1 MAAEERDR
9 ILGLLEA
16 GKISADQAA
25 VLLDAVASP
34 RTGRA
39 AAAAAPGSSPG
50 FSPGFSP
57 GSSPTPRPPA
67 QLLRISID
75 AVEGGEN
82 KAKVNI
88 NVPLGLARFA
98 ARFLPKEA
106 RVELEDQNIDLSE
119 LLANLGDE
127 VPDGPL
133 VDIDTRDESGAKT
146 AKIRIEVV

>member
-25 VLLDAVASP
+25 VLLDAVASE
-34 RTGRA
+34 RTGHGA
-39 AAAAAPGSSPG
+39 TAAAPA
-50 FSPGFSP
+50 
-57 GSSPTPRPPA
+57 SSPTPRPPA

-133 VDIDTRDESGAKT
+133 VDIDTSDESGAKT
-146 AKIRIEVV
+146 AKIRIEVL

>member
-9 ILGLLEA
+9 ILGLLES
-16 GKISADQAA
+16 GRISAEQAA
-25 VLLDAVASP
+25 VLLDAVASG

-39 AAAAAPGSSPG
+39 AAAASPA
-50 FSPGFSP
+50 
-57 GSSPTPRPPA
+57 SSPTPRPPA

-88 NVPLGLARFA
+88 NVPLKLARFA

-106 RVELEDQNIDLSE
+106 RVELEDQNIDLGE

-133 VDIDTRDESGAKT
+133 VDIDTSDETGAKS
-146 AKIRIEVV
+146 AKIRIEVL

>member
-16 GKISADQAA
+16 GKVSAEQAA
-25 VLLDAVASP
+25 VLLDAVAKE
-34 RTGRA
+34 RTGRVGA
-39 AAAAAPGSSPG
+39 GPVPA
-50 FSPGFSP
+50 
-57 GSSPTPRPPA
+57 SSPTPRPPA

-75 AVEGGEN
+75 AVEDGEN

-133 VDIDTRDESGAKT
+133 VDIDTSDESGAKT

>member
-16 GKISADQAA
+16 GKVSAEQAA
-25 VLLDAVASP
+25 VLLDAVAKD

-39 AAAAAPGSSPG
+39 GAAAAPASSPA
-50 FSPGFSP
+50 
-57 GSSPTPRPPA
+57 PRPPA

-133 VDIDTRDESGAKT
+133 VDIDTSDETGAKT

>member
-16 GKISADQAA
+16 GKISAEQAA
-25 VLLDAVASP
+25 VLLDAVTSGRTAHAAS
-34 RTGRA
+34 
-39 AAAAAPGSSPG
+39 AAAPA
-50 FSPGFSP
+50 
-57 GSSPTPRPPA
+57 SSPTPRPPA

-88 NVPLGLARFA
+88 NVPLKLARFA

-133 VDIDTRDESGAKT
+133 VDIDTSDETGAKT

>member
-16 GKISADQAA
+16 GKISAEQAA
-25 VLLDAVASP
+25 VLLDAVTSRRPGPGATAS
-34 RTGRA
+34 T
-39 AAAAAPGSSPG
+39 PGSSPG
-50 FSPGFSP
+50 ASP
-57 GSSPTPRPPA
+57 GSSPAPRPPA

-75 AVEGGEN
+75 AVEGGKN
-82 KAKVNI
+82 KANVNI
-88 NVPLGLARFA
+88 NVPLKLARFA

-133 VDIDTRDESGAKT
+133 VDIDTSDESGAKT

>member
-25 VLLDAVASP
+25 VLLDAVAT
-34 RTGRA
+34 RRA
-39 AAAAAPGSSPG
+39 GHATAAAAPA
-50 FSPGFSP
+50 
-57 GSSPTPRPPA
+57 SSPTPRPPA

-133 VDIDTRDESGAKT
+133 VDIDTSDETGAKT

>member
-1 MAAEERDR
+1 MAAEERER

-16 GKISADQAA
+16 GKISAEQAA
-25 VLLDAVASP
+25 VLLDAVASE
-34 RTGRA
+34 RTGHA
-39 AAAAAPGSSPG
+39 AAVGA
-50 FSPGFSP
+50 
-57 GSSPTPRPPA
+57 SSPTPRPPA

-88 NVPLGLARFA
+88 NVPLKLARFA

-133 VDIDTRDESGAKT
+133 VDIDTSDETGAKT

>member
-25 VLLDAVASP
+25 VLLDAVAS
-34 RTGRA
+34 GRA
-39 AAAAAPGSSPG
+39 GRATGTAAPATATAPA
-50 FSPGFSP
+50 
-57 GSSPTPRPPA
+57 PRPPA

-88 NVPLGLARFA
+88 NVPLKLARFA

-133 VDIDTRDESGAKT
+133 VDIDTSDETGAKT
-146 AKIRIEVV
+146 AKIRIEVL